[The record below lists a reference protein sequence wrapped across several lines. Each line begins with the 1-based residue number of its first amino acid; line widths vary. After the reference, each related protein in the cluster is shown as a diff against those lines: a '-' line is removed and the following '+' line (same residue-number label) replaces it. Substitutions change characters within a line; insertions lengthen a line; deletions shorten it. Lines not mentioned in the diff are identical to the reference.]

1 MNLKRFCKYYIV
13 KKILDIYGG
22 EVMRVETERLV
33 IRDFREKDYK
43 DAFEYLSDIAVMEYI
58 EPVLTISQTKEFI
71 QKYGIEEK
79 MIFAVEE
86 KQLGKVIGHII
97 FHEFNKPS
105 EYELGWIFNEKFQRN
120 GYAREASFA
129 LFEYGFNKL
138 HLESIVAET
147 VLNNKKSIS
156 TITSLGMKI
165 SETHEEDLPVWIITK
180 NYYQNKKE
188 YT

>member
-1 MNLKRFCKYYIV
+1 
-13 KKILDIYGG
+13 
-22 EVMRVETERLV
+22 MRVETERLV
-33 IRDFREKDYK
+33 IRDFLEKDYK
-43 DAFEYLSDIAVMEYI
+43 DAFEYLSDIEVMEYI
-58 EPVLTISQTKEFI
+58 EPILTISQTKKFI

-86 KQLGKVIGHII
+86 KHLGKVIGHII

-105 EYELGWIFNEKFQRN
+105 EYELGWIFNGEFQGN

-138 HLESIVAET
+138 HLESILAET

-180 NYYQNKKE
+180 NDYQNKKE
-188 YT
+188 YKTFFMR